1 MEDPPGLQTDA
12 AYENLRK
19 LAAHRL
25 GGAGDGDD
33 DDDGKKP
40 PDNYSDLAEFDI
52 QTNKTEECRLLH
64 GSTTGSLEY
73 LCIDIHTVSIG
84 AMLLVCN
91 CILISL
97 L

>member
-1 MEDPPGLQTDA
+1 MDVVVPSDPLGLA
-12 AYENLRK
+12 K
-19 LAAHRL
+19 MS
-25 GGAGDGDD
+25 GGDGDD
-33 DDDGKKP
+33 DGDGKKP

-73 LCIDIHTVSIG
+73 LCINIHTVSIG

-97 L
+97 LRILPRTKSA

>member
-1 MEDPPGLQTDA
+1 MEPLCVGDP
-12 AYENLRK
+12 
-19 LAAHRL
+19 L
-25 GGAGDGDD
+25 GTMSVSPCGDGDD
-33 DDDGKKP
+33 GDDDGKKP

-73 LCIDIHTVSIG
+73 LCIDTHTVSIG